1 MQRYDW
7 IHTFNV
13 RDLGY
18 TPTMNGKYI
27 KPQRFIRSDAPHT
40 IDDAVK
46 EFLIEHNIITIID
59 LRNTKI
65 ANMNPN
71 AFANIISNTLK
82 YSDGDFGVKMDR
94 NGSVIFTNTAHNLNA
109 VTVGRLFDRFYTV
122 EASRNS
128 SGLGL
133 SIAKVLIE
141 RMGGTIS
148 AQYEGD
154 RLSIIVSFSF
164 G

>member
-46 EFLIEHNIITIID
+46 EFLIEHNIIRTGYFVI
-59 LRNTKI
+59 RS
-65 ANMNPN
+65 A
-71 AFANIISNTLK
+71 
-82 YSDGDFGVKMDR
+82 DR
-94 NGSVIFTNTAHNLNA
+94 PCVPSTT
-109 VTVGRLFDRFYTV
+109 
-122 EASRNS
+122 
-128 SGLGL
+128 
-133 SIAKVLIE
+133 
-141 RMGGTIS
+141 
-148 AQYEGD
+148 
-154 RLSIIVSFSF
+154 SFSIPPDRESMTVPT
-164 G
+164 